1 LPDAGIA
8 GCVHISRFC
17 AFISS
22 ALTASQAGWRAV
34 GVRASALQQERAWAC
49 WTGRRVGLGE
59 SMVGALVACQAA
71 GRRNE
76 RVAAFSS
83 SDGSGTQL
91 RCTTQG
97 RGELLKTGSRP
108 RKKLNKQKATET
120 ATQTQITMDMACPPF
135 GSGDPATRGGWLAIP
150 AGQMTGRR
158 MAGR

>member
-1 LPDAGIA
+1 MQVSP
-8 GCVHISRFC
+8 V
-17 AFISS
+17 AFISAGS
-22 ALTASQAGWRAV
+22 APSSAAPSRPVRRAAG
-34 GVRASALQQERAWAC
+34 GLSACGRVPLQQERAWAC
-49 WTGRRVGLGE
+49 WAGRRVGLGE